1 MFLKKSDDRVGVGGG
16 GGGGRRISENRR
28 NENERY
34 RVSRI

>member
-1 MFLKKSDDRVGVGGG
+1 MFLKKSDDRVGVV